1 MTIDQDIAKLALQEK
16 RLQFQRFD
24 AEVAWAIGTALK
36 AAAEKRGVAVAIDIQ
51 LAGHALFA
59 YAMPGT
65 TPDNLDWIRRKRN
78 VVMRYQHSSYA
89 VGLRHE
95 KAQTTLQSRVGLEL
109 RDYAPHGG
117 CFPILLAGTGCVGT
131 ITVSG
136 LPQRDDHALVVS
148 VIQDYLQLTGED
160 LTLEGAF

>member
-1 MTIDQDIAKLALQEK
+1 MTIDQDISKIALQEK

-24 AEVAWAIGTALK
+24 SDVAWTIGTALK

-51 LAGHALFA
+51 LAGHTLFA

-78 VVMRYQHSSYA
+78 VVMRYHHSSYA

-95 KAQTTLQSRVGLEL
+95 KAQTTLQGRVGLEL
-109 RDYAPHGG
+109 KDYAPHGG
-117 CFPILLAGTGCVGT
+117 CFPILLDGTGCVGT

-136 LPQRDDHALVVS
+136 LPQRDDHMLVVS

-160 LTLEGAF
+160 LTLAATP